1 MSLILGIC
9 KEQIFTGISEKNI
22 DYVQELGEIP
32 YTVTDIVQ
40 VENEDGSIEYS
51 VHFESSV
58 KDAPPFDV
66 KDNSIPSNMS
76 LRSEYTVQWLHV
88 AAVYDNYVR
97 DKDYI
102 AAEFTGEIIDNAKIE
117 KAKEQCKN
125 VLIHDL
131 RTLINPVF
139 KWFSVLVI
147 VITII
152 CCFMLT
158 KIAFTLA
165 EQWVKNDEWLKLQ
178 EEFEQTMREVDST
191 EYYGIDTNSFD
202 VSVTTVPVLPFRT
215 WATEEE
221 YLAFA
226 EQHKLVVDLKDMT
239 GGKGIDVDAIAAKN
253 RRDMEAGIFPDIE
266 VNVDAYT
273 TTKEEFDK
281 NEGIKPKIKKSGIAK
296 VGSGVTK
303 STMPKSTLN
312 IRRKS

>member
-1 MSLILGIC
+1 MIKPAIKLIAASCESRAL
-9 KEQIFTGISEKNI
+9 FLTGKKFITVNSDSNLNLV
-22 DYVQELGEIP
+22 YNAQGGNALTVGE
-32 YTVTDIVQ
+32 
-40 VENEDGSIEYS
+40 
-51 VHFESSV
+51 
-58 KDAPPFDV
+58 DAGGEV
-66 KDNSIPSNMS
+66 
-76 LRSEYTVQWLHV
+76 
-88 AAVYDNYVR
+88 
-97 DKDYI
+97 

-202 VSVTTVPVLPFRT
+202 VSVTTVPILPFRT

-226 EQHKLVVDLKDMT
+226 EQHKLVVDLNDMT

-266 VNVDAYT
+266 VNVDAYI